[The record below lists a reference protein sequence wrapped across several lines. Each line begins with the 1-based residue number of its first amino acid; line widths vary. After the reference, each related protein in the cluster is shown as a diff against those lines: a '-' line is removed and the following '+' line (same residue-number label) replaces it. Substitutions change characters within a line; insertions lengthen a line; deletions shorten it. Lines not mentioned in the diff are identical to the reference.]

1 MLSKVYLE
9 TKLEIYSSARVCD
22 NKDPQRTD
30 KTRQDRKDGK
40 DRQDI
45 IQKQRIIEQIG

>member
-30 KTRQDRKDGK
+30 KTRQKRRK
-40 DRQDI
+40 RQARHNTET
-45 IQKQRIIEQIG
+45 KNY